1 VINGFRYELPTPPI
15 IASPTL
21 SSQRKESVLLYVA
34 EGSNIIGNSSYY
46 YEYWDPGLGYSNL
59 VPAINFVRAVTN
71 YEYEINLNEEK
82 RNIFILKPRYL
93 NVIFNDLD
101 ELMPYKRGSQQ
112 FVSENL
118 KRGDNIRLYQ

>member
-1 VINGFRYELPTPPI
+1 
-15 IASPTL
+15 
-21 SSQRKESVLLYVA
+21 
-34 EGSNIIGNSSYY
+34 
-46 YEYWDPGLGYSNL
+46 
-59 VPAINFVRAVTN
+59 VTN
-71 YEYEINLNEEK
+71 YEYETNLNEEK

-93 NVIFNDLD
+93 NIIFNDLD